1 MYLQMRQEQ
10 EEEDDEEEED
20 NMSQSDNY
28 PMMSFSMIL
37 ESMEPQQAMA
47 VKSQMNNMSEE

>member
-1 MYLQMRQEQ
+1 MRQQ
-10 EEEDDEEEED
+10 QEEDDEEEDDDE
-20 NMSQSDNY
+20 SPSDHY

-47 VKSQMNNMSEE
+47 VKSQMNNMNEE